1 MDTPMYVAWCGL
13 RMWFADVVKSWL
25 FMESGSCGA
34 KECGDFRGVEGVRKQ
49 REQGLKK
56 NKQLEMVVVYPLWY
70 RLTIAQAP

>member
-1 MDTPMYVAWCGL
+1 
-13 RMWFADVVKSWL
+13 MWFADVVCLMWFADVLKIWL

-56 NKQLEMVVVYPLWY
+56 TNN
-70 RLTIAQAP
+70 